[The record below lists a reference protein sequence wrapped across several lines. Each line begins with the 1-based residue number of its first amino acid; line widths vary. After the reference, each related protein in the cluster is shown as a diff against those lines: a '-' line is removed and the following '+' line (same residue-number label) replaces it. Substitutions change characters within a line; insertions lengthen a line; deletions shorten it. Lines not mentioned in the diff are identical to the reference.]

1 MSWRSWTVVLALAT
15 TACAGGSEEAG
26 DSAAVD
32 GTLAASVV
40 SASAS
45 ASATGAP
52 STVVAPRTDQ
62 LATATSDAATS
73 DSGATTA
80 PAVPARDAAAG
91 GVAPTGFATVPGRV
105 TAADGSTC
113 DVCLWLADT
122 PAARAQ
128 GLMGVTD
135 LSAQDG
141 MVFRWDEPT
150 SGAFW
155 MRDTPS
161 PLSIAFYAADGTF
174 VSAADMTPCLQPTPD
189 AECARYAAAGPYQYA
204 VEVAG
209 GGLAPLLM
217 GPGSR
222 LELLAGECPRSP

>member
-1 MSWRSWTVVLALAT
+1 MSWRSWTVVLALAAT
-15 TACAGGSEEAG
+15 TACAGGSEDAG
-26 DSAAVD
+26 DGAAVD
-32 GTLAASVV
+32 DTPTASVV
-40 SASAS
+40 SAPAAAS
-45 ASATGAP
+45 P
-52 STVVAPRTDQ
+52 STVVSPRADDA
-62 LATATSDAATS
+62 ATATSDAPTRDA
-73 DSGATTA
+73 GATTA
-80 PAVPARDAAAG
+80 PAVPASDAAAD

-105 TAADGSTC
+105 TATDGSTC

-122 PAARAQ
+122 PAARAR

-135 LSAQDG
+135 LSARDG

-204 VEVAG
+204 VEVAA